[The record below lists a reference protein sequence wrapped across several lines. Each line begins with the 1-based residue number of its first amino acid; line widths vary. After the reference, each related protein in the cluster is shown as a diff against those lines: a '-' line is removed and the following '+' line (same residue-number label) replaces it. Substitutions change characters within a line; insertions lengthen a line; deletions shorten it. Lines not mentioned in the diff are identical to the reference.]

1 MTVPMPD
8 GSPARPTPWV
18 RSQLVTGWVLVGI
31 PLVYGVY
38 ETLLKAAKLF

>member
-8 GSPARPTPWV
+8 GSKAQVSTWT
-18 RSQLVTGWVLVGI
+18 RSQLILGWALVSV

-38 ETLLKAAKLF
+38 ETLLKAAQLF